1 MIKTYEFI
9 EPEAE
14 DKGPSGGLHQ
24 VLCVWVASSL
34 VMVFFL
40 GGVLE
45 TGFLC
50 VASSCPGTLTV
61 DQGGLELRDPPTSAW
76 PVLGLKAYATS
87 HE

>member
-1 MIKTYEFI
+1 MYEFI
-9 EPEAE
+9 EPETE
-14 DKGPSGGLHQ
+14 DKGPLEGPHQ
-24 VLCVWVASSL
+24 VLCVYVASSL
-34 VMVFFL
+34 VLFFFG

-76 PVLGLKAYATS
+76 SVLGLKAYATS